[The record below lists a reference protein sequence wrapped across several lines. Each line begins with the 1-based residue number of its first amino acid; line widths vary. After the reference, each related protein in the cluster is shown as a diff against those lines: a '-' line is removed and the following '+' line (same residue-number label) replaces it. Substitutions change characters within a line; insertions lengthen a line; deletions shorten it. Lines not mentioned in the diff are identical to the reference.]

1 MSKVIDLVM
10 RLQDGVTSVLSG
22 INARMQD
29 TAVAA
34 NGAGRH
40 VQKIGEGISG
50 IGDKLMPVS
59 AAIVGA
65 GAAAVHA
72 FVGFDSAVTSAGAK
86 AGATAE
92 EIEQL
97 REVAKGLGNDF
108 PISATEAAVAM
119 DGLAASGM
127 NANQIMGTLPSI
139 VEASVASG
147 ESLEVTSNVVAG
159 ALNTWGLM
167 TGNVAENSQ
176 RMADVIQMA
185 ANKSKLGMADFGVAM
200 QYAGAPAA
208 ALGIQ
213 VEELATSMAIMSNN
227 NIEASTSGRSLRMML
242 SRLVDPP
249 KEASEALAKLG
260 VNAIDSSGK
269 FVGLGNVY
277 DQLRSKMQGLTEA
290 EKFKLAGDIAGT
302 ESASALLA
310 VLNTSTEDYN
320 ELRQAMDDA
329 SGSSKKQADLMKQTL
344 LGTFK
349 DLASKVEALGI
360 SFAEVL
366 QPKIKSVANS
376 LGILATWFKNLNPAV
391 KDMIVNIELSV
402 VGFTAL
408 TKILGP
414 VVSGVGSLMRVYAD
428 IGKVL
433 AGSPIQNKLLEAS
446 IHGITKAYNLLG
458 SVAGRVI
465 PWIARMLP
473 MAFTGPVGL
482 AVGAIALI
490 GIAIWKNWDTVRP
503 VLESFGRGFMGLA
516 RYIGDVVAKIWT
528 HLQPFVTKLAET
540 FGKGIDRL
548 MASFQRLGKA
558 LSPVL
563 DFIMYT
569 VGAIAAVII
578 GGPLAVAIGHL
589 VIGFTIAVS
598 AIEGILTGLVVAI
611 TGIIDGISQILS
623 GIIDFITGVFTG
635 NWALAWSGVVGVFS
649 GIITGIT
656 GILDGVIEGIRAS
669 INSLISSINGISFTT
684 PDWVPG
690 IGGKSFGPLN
700 IPLLYSGTDNWGGG
714 PAMVHD
720 RGAEIINL
728 PSGSQVIPHAQ
739 SLRSAY
745 DQGKRSGNGGGGGL
759 QLTIQ
764 NLNVRNDGKSV
775 EELAKEIMEHIHY
788 EMSIRSINKMEGA
801 V

>member
-34 NGAGRH
+34 NGAGRR
-40 VQKIGEGISG
+40 VQKVGEGISG

-260 VNAIDSSGK
+260 ISAIDSTGK

-376 LGILATWFKNLNPAV
+376 LGTLATWFKNLNPAV
-391 KDMIVNIELSV
+391 KDMIVNIGLSV

-433 AGSPIQNKLLEAS
+433 AGSPIQNKLLEVS

-516 RYIGDVVAKIWT
+516 RYVGDVVAKIWT

-548 MASFQRLGKA
+548 MASFQRLGKV

-569 VGAIAAVII
+569 VGAIAAVLI

-589 VIGFTIAVS
+589 VLGFTIAVA

-635 NWALAWSGVVGVFS
+635 NWALAWSGVVEIFS
-649 GIITGIT
+649 GIVTGIT
-656 GILDGVIEGIRAS
+656 AIFDGVIEGVRAT
-669 INSLISSINGISFTT
+669 INSLISSINGISFDI

-690 IGGKSFGPLN
+690 VGGKSFGPLN
-700 IPLLYSGTDNWGGG
+700 IPMLYSGTDNWSGG

-759 QLTIQ
+759 QLIIQ

>member
-34 NGAGRH
+34 NSAGRR
-40 VQKIGEGISG
+40 VQKVGEGISG

-208 ALGIQ
+208 ALGVQ

-260 VNAIDSSGK
+260 VSAIDSTGK

-376 LGILATWFKNLNPAV
+376 LGTLATWFKNLNPAV
-391 KDMIVNIELSV
+391 KDMIVNIGLSV

-516 RYIGDVVAKIWT
+516 RYVGDVVAKIWT

-548 MASFQRLGKA
+548 MASFQRLGKV

-569 VGAIAAVII
+569 VGAIAAVLI
-578 GGPLAVAIGHL
+578 GGPLAIAIGHL
-589 VIGFTIAVS
+589 VLGFTIAVA

-635 NWALAWSGVVGVFS
+635 NWALAWSGVVEIFS
-649 GIITGIT
+649 GIVTGIT
-656 GILDGVIEGIRAS
+656 AIFDGVIEGVRAT
-669 INSLISSINGISFTT
+669 INSLISSINGISFDI

-690 IGGKSFGPLN
+690 VGGKSFGPLN
-700 IPLLYSGTDNWGGG
+700 IPMLYSGTDNWSGG

-745 DQGKRSGNGGGGGL
+745 DQGKRSGNGGGGL

>member
-34 NGAGRH
+34 NSAGRR
-40 VQKIGEGISG
+40 VQKVGEGISG

-260 VNAIDSSGK
+260 ISAIDSTGK

-376 LGILATWFKNLNPAV
+376 LGTLATWFKNLNPAV
-391 KDMIVNIELSV
+391 KDMIVNIGLSV

-433 AGSPIQNKLLEAS
+433 AGSPIQNKLLEVS

-516 RYIGDVVAKIWT
+516 RYVGDVVAKIWT

-548 MASFQRLGKA
+548 MASFQRLGKV

-569 VGAIAAVII
+569 VGAIAAVLI

-589 VIGFTIAVS
+589 VLGFTIAVA

-635 NWALAWSGVVGVFS
+635 NWALAWSGVVEIFS
-649 GIITGIT
+649 GIVTGIT
-656 GILDGVIEGIRAS
+656 AIFDGVIEGVRAT
-669 INSLISSINGISFTT
+669 INSLISSINGISFDI

-690 IGGKSFGPLN
+690 VGGKSFGPLN
-700 IPLLYSGTDNWGGG
+700 IPMLYSGTDNWSGG